1 MNYGD
6 WFMANNMGSLN
17 LQIKDDAIMQRQ
29 KTFQV
34 VTGAKIA

>member
-1 MNYGD
+1 
-6 WFMANNMGSLN
+6 MANNMGSLN

-34 VTGAKIA
+34 VTGAKWLKVNSYDP